1 MRNRFGAAL
10 SFLVAMVFV
19 AEARAWAVTVTIETH
34 MEYTE
39 EERDEKWMYK
49 QCEKVDAQC
58 TQEYNGE
65 LFIQPKYP
73 MKWLNKGMQ
82 AVCVASLSIDVE
94 GKVSSINEIICKPN
108 IEDFKNSIEEVVS
121 EFKFVPR
128 VVDGVPEAVGN
139 ALLKFNFK
147 IEL

>member
-1 MRNRFGAAL
+1 MGAAL
-10 SFLVAMVFV
+10 SFLVAMVYI
-19 AEARAWAVTVTIETH
+19 ADTSAAWGVVTIETH

-39 EERDEKWMYK
+39 KERAEKWMYK
-49 QCEKVDAQC
+49 QCEKVDSQC

-65 LFIQPKYP
+65 VFIRPDYP
-73 MKWLNKGMQ
+73 MKWLRKGMQ

-94 GKVSSINEIICKPN
+94 GNVSSINEIICKPD
-108 IEDFKNSIEEVVS
+108 IEEFKNSIKKKVK
-121 EFKFVPR
+121 EFKFKPR
-128 VVDGVPEAVGN
+128 IVDGVPEAVGN